1 MFLHLQ
7 KSLRSLNSDHDIDL
21 TSTHGVIIGGRHYPA
36 IHKHIDLG
44 DEDDQKN
51 GDYSASFRIPVENG
65 TQLEV
70 NARNESGS
78 EFNFLSQS
86 SQLLVPTIHFDHEG
100 VKSYEFG
107 PALHVGEDAYYAA
120 HKKSWLDIDSSD
132 NSDLSDVQDIHET
145 IREHSKLPRQGTF
158 DWTTQ
163 GGYKAF
169 SEVRPNHT
177 HWAFGV
183 EGRDLD
189 QEDLAEHRNN
199 YKFNPL
205 HGPLHIA
212 TSTWIPD
219 LQKKFKYRYN
229 IGTEQMHLMGGDED

>member
-1 MFLHLQ
+1 MFLNLQ

-44 DEDDQKN
+44 DDDQQKS
-51 GDYSASFRIPVENG
+51 GDYSASFRIPIENG
-65 TQLEV
+65 SQLYV
-70 NARNESGS
+70 SASNDSGS
-78 EFNFLSQS
+78 DYRHLSQS
-86 SQLLVPTIHFDHEG
+86 SQLFVPTTHFDHEG
-100 VKSYEFG
+100 VKSYTFG
-107 PALHVGEDAYYAA
+107 PALHVGEDAYYAT
-120 HKKSWLDIDSSD
+120 HKNSWRDSSN

-169 SEVRPNHT
+169 SETRPNHRRWT
-177 HWAFGV
+177 FSV
-183 EGRDLD
+183 EGMDLD

-212 TSTWIPD
+212 TTTWITD
-219 LQKKFKYRYN
+219 LQKKFNYRYN
-229 IGTEQMHLMGGDED
+229 IGTEQMHLLSEDED

>member
-1 MFLHLQ
+1 MFLNLQ

-36 IHKHIDLG
+36 IHKHIYLG

-51 GDYSASFRIPVENG
+51 GEYSASFRIPIENG
-65 TQLEV
+65 TQLYV
-70 NARNESGS
+70 SARNETGS
-78 EFNFLSQS
+78 DYRHLAQN
-86 SQLLVPTIHFDHEG
+86 SQLFVPTTHFDHEG
-100 VKSYEFG
+100 VKSYTFG
-107 PALHVGEDAYYAA
+107 PALHLGEDAYYSD
-120 HKKSWLDIDSSD
+120 HKNLYHDGSG
-132 NSDLSDVQDIHET
+132 NSDLSKVQDIHET

-169 SEVRPNHT
+169 SEVRPNHRRGVF
-177 HWAFGV
+177 HV
-183 EGRDLD
+183 EGMDLD

-212 TSTWIPD
+212 TTTWIPD
-219 LQKKFKYRYN
+219 LQKEFKYRYN
-229 IGTEQMHLMGGDED
+229 IGTEQMHLLSGDED